1 MKKYI
6 LLLFLSSYIS
16 ADREREWFVFH
27 MGFHSSTEYS
37 AFNAAHSLS
46 GEKGFY
52 FTADSA
58 KLWMAFGLSTTVI
71 LSALL
76 ICNILE
82 KAPCDK

>member
-6 LLLFLSSYIS
+6 LLLLLSSYIS

-27 MGFHSSTEYS
+27 MGFHSGAEYT
-37 AFNAAHSLS
+37 AFNAANTLS

-58 KLWMAFGLSTTVI
+58 KLWMGFGLSSTFI

-76 ICNILE
+76 LYKLME
-82 KAPCDK
+82 KTPCDK